1 MTFSWDDLEQIRGN
15 QWTLPI
21 PPTCARC
28 GYILT
33 GLPDHRCP
41 ECGTTFRWAEV
52 RKRSAR
58 IWSTIN
64 QLRHANRDAR
74 AGLILGLIC
83 WGAVAAINLPRL
95 IRLTPLARGKS
106 ELSVMVNQAVAT
118 IEWIALGVDIVA
130 LFASLFV
137 ILLGSQILN
146 IRRVPP
152 CFREHIP
159 EPRPDLSL
167 GIGTVACGL
176 LLLVA
181 GVVLP
186 II

>member
-1 MTFSWDDLEQIRGN
+1 M
-15 QWTLPI
+15 PI

-33 GLPDHRCP
+33 GLPDNSCP
-41 ECGTTFRWAEV
+41 ECGTTFRWGEV

-64 QLRHANRDAR
+64 QLRHANRDAK

-83 WGAVAAINLPRL
+83 WAAVAALNLPRL
-95 IRLTPLARGKS
+95 IRLTPLASGKGD
-106 ELSVMVNQAVAT
+106 LGVMVDKTVAV
-118 IEWIALGVDIVA
+118 IEKIALGVDVVA

-146 IRRVPP
+146 IRKVPP

-159 EPRPDLSL
+159 EPRPDVGL
-167 GIGTVACGL
+167 GIGTVSCGL

-181 GVVLP
+181 AVVLP
-186 II
+186 LI